1 MKFNEGNQARFGKGN
16 DYSIF
21 PADWKVEHKDKSTIF
36 KSPDGKRFN
45 TYQEAKAERERELE
59 AFIPGQMQPKANSVM
74 FGCTEEE
81 GIFISQV
88 SRMEIHLT

>member
-45 TYQEAKAERERELE
+45 TYQEAKQNL
-59 AFIPGQMQPKANSVM
+59 NN
-74 FGCTEEE
+74 
-81 GIFISQV
+81 
-88 SRMEIHLT
+88 